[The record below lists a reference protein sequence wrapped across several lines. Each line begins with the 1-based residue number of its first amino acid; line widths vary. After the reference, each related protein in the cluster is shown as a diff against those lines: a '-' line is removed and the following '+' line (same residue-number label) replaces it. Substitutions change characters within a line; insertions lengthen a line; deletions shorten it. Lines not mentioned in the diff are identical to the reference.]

1 MIIYLIHEEALAI
14 DLGRR
19 SHGCLYVHR
28 LDTGMA
34 CWIPRGLIR
43 FQLDA
48 NQMDTMALDG
58 QIPLGRHFDPP
69 RVASPAVA
77 P

>member
-1 MIIYLIHEEALAI
+1 MIIYLLHEEALAI

-28 LDTGMA
+28 LDLGMA

-43 FQLDA
+43 FRLNA
-48 NQMDTMALDG
+48 EQMEEMAIHGHL
-58 QIPLGRHFDPP
+58 PVH
-69 RVASPAVA
+69 
-77 P
+77 